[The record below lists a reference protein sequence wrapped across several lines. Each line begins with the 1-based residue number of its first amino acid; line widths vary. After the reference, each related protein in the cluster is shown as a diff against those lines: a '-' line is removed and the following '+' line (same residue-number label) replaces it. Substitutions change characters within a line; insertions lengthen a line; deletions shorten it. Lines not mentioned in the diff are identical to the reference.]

1 MGRSQDGDH
10 TWGKCDV
17 VEPLVR
23 RVAPG
28 VYFAPDG
35 MLTADSLDS
44 AIAYLRRLADAG
56 AEASAPRE
64 SLPLS

>member
-1 MGRSQDGDH
+1 MGRSKDEDD
-10 TWGKCDV
+10 TWRKCDV

-35 MLTADSLDS
+35 FLTADSLDS
-44 AIAYLRRLADAG
+44 AIAYLRQLAERS
-56 AEASAPRE
+56 AESG
-64 SLPLS
+64 